1 MLGKISK
8 LEQLPQICS
17 LISDGF
23 PAQLPWSFLLGVL
36 LNASTIPPTRC
47 PNGPQWPIKTQV
59 AAILRNTGWWFAWDV
74 VHLLKKKIPVRKGGS
89 ITPYESC
96 CSLLGESNI
105 SKLVVGE
112 PRQICNIG
120 FRSSCACISVIWK
133 SVSKA
138 TVTWVRWGN
147 PLILGNLR
155 TKSLSW
161 TFRPFW
167 NARIPRKLFEPY
179 LWDPWNPPLP
189 GRKIS

>member
-1 MLGKISK
+1 MH
-8 LEQLPQICS
+8 CT

-23 PAQLPWSFLLGVL
+23 PAQLFWSFFGGLAERFFNFTYQVPQWSAVGNQNPSCYNPMEYILVGDLLGMF
-36 LNASTIPPTRC
+36 I
-47 PNGPQWPIKTQV
+47 
-59 AAILRNTGWWFAWDV
+59 

-89 ITPYESC
+89 ITPLRIMTRFDGH

-112 PRQICNIG
+112 PGQICNIG
-120 FRSSCACISVIWK
+120 FWSSCACISVMWK

-179 LWDPWNPPLP
+179 LWDPWDPPLP
-189 GRKIS
+189 GGKIS